1 MVLRSQ
7 RHIPKGTEVCIS
19 YVSIMQGKQVYFTSI
34 QNFVFRNPKLII
46 KNQDKQEY
54 GLVIIKVAIVF
65 VMSWKFYFYFDTHN
79 AIKYFTIGVSIVSS
93 LQIFINWFLSRKYMN
108 LGCDPVIYYG
118 DTQETVTVL
127 QIFFFQ
133 QCKNVSCVNIGLV
146 YNTSMLF
153 YLSSFKREKIKIT
166 SLPT

>member
-46 KNQDKQEY
+46 KNQDKQEH
-54 GLVIIKVAIVF
+54 GVVIIKVAIVF
-65 VMSWKFYFYFDTHN
+65 VMSWKFYFYFDANN
-79 AIKYFTIGVSIVSS
+79 AIKYFTIGVCIVSS

-108 LGCDPVIYYG
+108 LGCDPVIYHKV
-118 DTQETVTVL
+118 TQKTDTVL

-133 QCKNVSCVNIGLV
+133 RCKNVFSA
-146 YNTSMLF
+146 
-153 YLSSFKREKIKIT
+153 
-166 SLPT
+166 